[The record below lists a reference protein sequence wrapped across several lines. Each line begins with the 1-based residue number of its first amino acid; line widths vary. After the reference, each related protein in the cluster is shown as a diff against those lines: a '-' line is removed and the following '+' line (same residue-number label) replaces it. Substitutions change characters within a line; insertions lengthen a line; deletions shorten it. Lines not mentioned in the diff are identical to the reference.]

1 MMYLPRSVQGM
12 MYLHRSVQGMM
23 YLLRSIQGMMYLP
36 WSNSWSWTSDCSVNY
51 ALHAVKIETKD

>member
-1 MMYLPRSVQGM
+1 MMYLHRSVQGM

-23 YLLRSIQGMMYLP
+23 YLP
-36 WSNSWSWTSDCSVNY
+36 WSNRWRWTSDCSVNY